1 MPGRRSEVTERRNRV
16 ARQSPNSVKRAYA
29 MSDAISR
36 RSLFKAAGAV
46 GVAAA
51 LPGEGVARPATP
63 LAEPL
68 PAKPPHHMH
77 AAAATGV
84 RFFFTEPEAAFVT
97 ADRKSTSL
105 NSSH

>member
-63 LAEPL
+63 LAEPS
-68 PAKPPHHMH
+68 PAKPLQHMH
-77 AAAATGV
+77 AAATGV
-84 RFFFTEPEAAFVT
+84 RFRSEERRVG
-97 ADRKSTSL
+97 KEGGSTCRARWSQV
-105 NSSH
+105 H

>member
-1 MPGRRSEVTERRNRV
+1 
-16 ARQSPNSVKRAYA
+16 

-97 ADRKSTSL
+97 AAADRLIPPDEQWPGAAEAGVVDYKIGRA
-105 NSSH
+105 HV